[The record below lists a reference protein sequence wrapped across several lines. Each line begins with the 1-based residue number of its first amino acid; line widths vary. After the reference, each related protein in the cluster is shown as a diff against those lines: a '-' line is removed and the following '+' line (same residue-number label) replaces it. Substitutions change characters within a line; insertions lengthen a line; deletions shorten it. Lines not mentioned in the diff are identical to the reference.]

1 MKCVD
6 RVLQNVSFQSE
17 TDNRSNFP
25 SSASFHDFKKQRDK
39 FYSLVSFATGDMR
52 FFGNYFKLLFVK
64 FNYSALEFLSN
75 DFVEKKNEEC

>member
-1 MKCVD
+1 MPRAKIDISVFCC

-39 FYSLVSFATGDMR
+39 FYALVSLHG
-52 FFGNYFKLLFVK
+52 
-64 FNYSALEFLSN
+64 
-75 DFVEKKNEEC
+75 

>member
-1 MKCVD
+1 MDPQHAPFANEMMNCVH

-39 FYSLVSFATGDMR
+39 FYSLVSIASGS
-52 FFGNYFKLLFVK
+52 GIN
-64 FNYSALEFLSN
+64 LS
-75 DFVEKKNEEC
+75 CWIRIQL